1 MKRLL
6 LFIPILAMLLL
17 PMGCIEGVINSRFNA
32 LIQDATGNYTIK
44 VGGTVGLNFT
54 GEYEAW
60 LFHFKP
66 DTQSIVYTKE
76 SYIVEGQVPVEY
88 TFKGASTAVIFQ
100 KQTDDYSLLSVEV
113 WKDEVLL
120 ESYETTAPWGH
131 VWIMTGPLV
140 GP

>member
-32 LIQDATGNYTIK
+32 LIQDVTGNYTIK

-60 LFHFKP
+60 LFHFEP

-76 SYIVEGQVPVEY
+76 SHIVEGQVPEEY
-88 TFKGASTAVIFQ
+88 TFKGAATAVIFQ
-100 KQTDDYSLLSVEV
+100 KQTGDWTLLSVEI
-113 WKDEVLL
+113 WSDGVLL
-120 ESYETTAPWGH
+120 TRQETTDPWGYI
-131 VWIMTGPLV
+131 WRMTGPFV

>member
-6 LFIPILAMLLL
+6 LFIPILALLLL
-17 PMGCIEGVINSRFNA
+17 PMGCIEGVISSRFNA
-32 LIQDATGNYTIK
+32 LIQDATGDYTIK

-76 SYIVEGQVPVEY
+76 SYIVEGQVPSEY
-88 TFKGASTAVIFQ
+88 TFEGASTAVIFQ
-100 KQTDDYSLLSVEV
+100 KQTGDLTLLRVEV

-120 ESYETTAPWGH
+120 EWHETTDPWGC